1 MLVFL
6 FPNLHAK
13 KFNHSFGSV
22 SDTFKKKSIKKNEN
36 YTSQMLHF
44 PLAATA
50 RAPCDQSSVAP
61 AKRKSALMMMLG
73 AMTTNE
79 DFHSHSLLYVIE
91 LVWNLTYNNV
101 VAAVV
106 DLVVFFSGF
115 DCCQCH

>member
-1 MLVFL
+1 
-6 FPNLHAK
+6 
-13 KFNHSFGSV
+13 
-22 SDTFKKKSIKKNEN
+22 
-36 YTSQMLHF
+36 MLHF

-106 DLVVFFSGF
+106 DLVVVFSGF

>member
-1 MLVFL
+1 
-6 FPNLHAK
+6 
-13 KFNHSFGSV
+13 
-22 SDTFKKKSIKKNEN
+22 
-36 YTSQMLHF
+36 
-44 PLAATA
+44 
-50 RAPCDQSSVAP
+50 
-61 AKRKSALMMMLG
+61 MMMLG